1 MRPSSVIVD
10 VAEGVARVTLNRPEA
25 ANTIDL
31 TLARELMEA
40 SLEVAG
46 NQDIRAVLLT
56 GEGRVFCGG
65 GDLKSFRAHDGPLD
79 RHLLEVTTY
88 LHAALSRMSRL
99 AVPVVAAVQGS
110 AAGAGVGLACSA
122 DIVIAAESTRFVMA
136 YKQVGLSPD
145 GSATWLLPRIV
156 GLRRALELMLTNR
169 VLGAAEAM
177 SMGLITEVVP
187 EAELNERAAL
197 VAKTLAEGPTIA
209 LGNTRRLLRQSL
221 DETLESQMELES
233 LALAASARTG
243 DALEGIAA
251 FLEKRDP
258 NFKGR

>member
-1 MRPSSVIVD
+1 VIVD